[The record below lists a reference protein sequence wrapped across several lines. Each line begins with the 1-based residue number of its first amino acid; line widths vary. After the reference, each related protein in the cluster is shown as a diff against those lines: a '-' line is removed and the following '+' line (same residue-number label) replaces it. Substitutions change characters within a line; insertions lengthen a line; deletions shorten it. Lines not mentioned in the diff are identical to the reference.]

1 MNNLPSAERYSNL
14 NPGQFKTVNLLIIDD
29 DDIDATALRRA
40 LQKLKLAN
48 PLYRAKDGLEALE
61 ILRNGVI
68 PSPYIILLDINM
80 PRMNGIEFLEALRAD
95 PDLTHAVVFVLTTSK
110 SDEDILAAYREHV
123 AGYLLKQRMDSDF
136 LQVISLLD
144 HYWRVI
150 ELPQAEQ

>member
-1 MNNLPSAERYSNL
+1 MIDKIHPSGF
-14 NPGQFKTVNLLIIDD
+14 GQHFKTISLLIVDD

-40 LQKLKLAN
+40 LHKLKLLN
-48 PLYRAKDGLEALE
+48 PLYRAKDGVEALE
-61 ILRNGVI
+61 LLRNGEV

-80 PRMNGIEFLEALRAD
+80 PRMNGIEFLEVLRAD
-95 PDLTHAVVFVLTTSK
+95 PNLTHSVVFILTTSK

-136 LQVISLLD
+136 LQVVGLLD

-150 ELPQAEQ
+150 ELPASDK

>member
-1 MNNLPSAERYSNL
+1 MIDKIHPSGF
-14 NPGQFKTVNLLIIDD
+14 GQHFKTISLLIVDD

-40 LQKLKLAN
+40 LQKLKLLN
-48 PLYRAKDGLEALE
+48 PLYRAKDGVEALE
-61 ILRNGVI
+61 LLRNGEV

-80 PRMNGIEFLEALRAD
+80 PRMNGIEFLEVLRAD
-95 PDLTHAVVFVLTTSK
+95 PNLTHSVVFILTTSK

-136 LQVISLLD
+136 LQVVGLLD

-150 ELPQAEQ
+150 ELPASDK

>member
-1 MNNLPSAERYSNL
+1 MIDKLHPSSTQE
-14 NPGQFKTVNLLIIDD
+14 FKTVNLLIVDD

-40 LQKLKLAN
+40 LQKLKLLN

-61 ILRNGVI
+61 ILRNGEI

-80 PRMNGIEFLEALRAD
+80 PRMNGLEFLEALRAD
-95 PDLTHAVVFVLTTSK
+95 PDLTASVVFVLTTSK
-110 SDEDILAAYREHV
+110 SDEDIIAAYREHV

-136 LQVISLLD
+136 MQVVSLLD

-150 ELPQAEQ
+150 ELPANSQ